1 MTVVEQRAM
10 VFDVAG
16 QFASWHASWSTKIRT
31 HANKKTSSFGN
42 FSSQRPTS
50 GEEMVNDVQQWF
62 VNNLCVMPE
71 RVFDVSES
79 RETNESHAV
88 ISGSDRKGH
97 VGIRDGR
104 AEQIT
109 SERRSACDES
119 IHSVEDQ
126 GWSEIVFHPDD
137 YEISSHAFSEDDD
150 CSISNMSLISSGGS
164 ISILSGSGY
173 NDELLYS
180 HLKDDEST
188 VCSSVGGMVQASNR
202 LRQDSELRESSLG
215 SASVTKRASSN
226 PPGSHPKYQ
235 QETRLF
241 QKTSTSSISCE
252 SGSKRKSSHS
262 KARRNPEATRTIY
275 TNKLQNAMADFGRY
289 DVRCATILSNIGQ
302 TYEDTDQSKVALQ
315 FYQQALRIFV
325 VKMGD
330 HSPESLDTKVQIG
343 RILLS
348 RGKLEEAMETYY
360 EVICMKENLLGEM
373 HVSVSDLHLAISNIF
388 RSKGQPEKAV
398 KETKKALRG
407 YRETYGDEHD
417 QVVVTIEEIASI
429 YTEMGQH
436 ERANAILTQVVK
448 LRAAVSGESHPDV
461 AKSLIKLA
469 LSFQSLGDSTKALKT
484 IKKAYSM
491 QISNEGGDS
500 EVSMA
505 TLESI
510 GKLYLSIGQNDKAVK
525 TFTKL
530 LTIRK
535 RKLGKVS
542 PSVAKSFV
550 SLGVALRE
558 AGQVDRAMKLLK
570 HAMSIY
576 VNCNGLSDYTVEM
589 VEVLSEIGTTHQA
602 KGELA
607 DAAKA
612 FYQEMAGRKR
622 IVGRHHKDIADTLN
636 RIGSVEHERGKC
648 VLALQHFMKALTI
661 YEKTEGRNS
670 SYASTLVNAG
680 LVLDDTGNKESANEA
695 YIEAVVIYREEG
707 LDDDHPILAEVISY
721 AKKGGHTCCCTK
733 SKCNSFPCKSRYI
746 QQFSC

>member
-1 MTVVEQRAM
+1 M

-16 QFASWHASWSTKIRT
+16 QFASWHASWSTKK
-31 HANKKTSSFGN
+31 NKKTSFFYN
-42 FSSQRPTS
+42 VSSQDRTS
-50 GEEMVNDVQQWF
+50 GEEIVNDVQQWF
-62 VNNLCVMPE
+62 VNKLCVMPE
-71 RVFDVSES
+71 RVFDVTES

-88 ISGSDRKGH
+88 NSSSSDRKGH
-97 VGIRDGR
+97 VGIPDSS
-104 AEQIT
+104 AEQT
-109 SERRSACDES
+109 TTGHRSVYDES

-126 GWSEIVFHPDD
+126 GWSEIVFQPDD
-137 YEISSHAFSEDDD
+137 YEMSPHAFSEDDD

-164 ISILSGSGY
+164 ISILSGTGY

-188 VCSSVGGMVQASNR
+188 VCSSVGGMMQATNR
-202 LRQDSELRESSLG
+202 LRQDSELRQSSVG
-215 SASVTKRASSN
+215 RASVAKKASSG

-235 QETRLF
+235 QGTRQF
-241 QKTSTSSISCE
+241 QKASTSSSISCE

-262 KARRNPEATRTIY
+262 KARRNPEATRTVY

-302 TYEDTDQSKVALQ
+302 TYEDTNQSKVALQ

-330 HSPESLDTKVQIG
+330 HSPESLDTKAQIG

-417 QVVVTIEEIASI
+417 KVVVTIEEIASI

-448 LRAAVSGESHPDV
+448 LRAAVSGETHPDV
-461 AKSLIKLA
+461 AMSLIKLA

-491 QISNEGGDS
+491 QISNEGADS
-500 EVSMA
+500 EVCMA

-589 VEVLSEIGTTHQA
+589 VDVLSEIGTTHQA

-661 YEKTEGRNS
+661 YEKTDGRNS

-680 LVLDDTGNKESANEA
+680 LVLEDTGNKESAIEA
-695 YIEAVVIYREEG
+695 YIEAVVIYRAEG

-721 AKKGGHTCCCTK
+721 AKKGGHKCCCTK
-733 SKCNSFPCKSRYI
+733 STCNSVPCKSLYI